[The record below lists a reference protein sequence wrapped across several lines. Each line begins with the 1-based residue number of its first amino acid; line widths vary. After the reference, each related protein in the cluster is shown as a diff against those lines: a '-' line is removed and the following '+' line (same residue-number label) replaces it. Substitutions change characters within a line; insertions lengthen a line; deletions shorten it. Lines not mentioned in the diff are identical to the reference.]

1 MYSDGLLCN
10 QLNITN
16 LYISWL
22 RYIFLTIPLTNEILV
37 EKNQILAKCRLGL
50 HIIIEYW
57 EYESVYKV
65 RIVLDWIIKTYERE
79 SIEDKIC

>member
-37 EKNQILAKCRLGL
+37 EKNQILVKCRLGL

-65 RIVLDWIIKTYERE
+65 RIVLDWIIKNLRKRKYRE
-79 SIEDKIC
+79 